1 MEIKKP
7 IFIIGV
13 PRTGTTL
20 LHNILCFHPDLAW
33 FSIENFV
40 DWPTEDE
47 KEEMKKHFLGL
58 KKNQEKIPVTE
69 ESLFVFGPNWK
80 EGITQTKVHP
90 DLKKIPIE
98 GEFFWRKQFGNKYI
112 KDISDDKKQ
121 QIISELEK
129 LMGEQNKSR
138 FLSKAPQN
146 TMRLFA
152 IKKNFPDVKFLNV
165 ARDPRAV
172 VNSMLQRHKVEGNWD
187 PGIEI
192 LDNEKFD
199 KLDLIEKF
207 AWRYR
212 ESTEE
217 IYKFSS
223 TYKNN
228 LFTISYEDLISESK
242 KTIIK
247 VLQYCELD
255 IPNNIDQMIPQIRS
269 NRDSW
274 KKKISKK
281 QQEKIFEL
289 TKSSMKKM
297 NYPYKQSLINWF
309 IRKFR

>member
-1 MEIKKP
+1 
-7 IFIIGV
+7 
-13 PRTGTTL
+13 
-20 LHNILCFHPDLAW
+20 
-33 FSIENFV
+33 
-40 DWPTEDE
+40 
-47 KEEMKKHFLGL
+47 
-58 KKNQEKIPVTE
+58 
-69 ESLFVFGPNWK
+69 
-80 EGITQTKVHP
+80 
-90 DLKKIPIE
+90 
-98 GEFFWRKQFGNKYI
+98 
-112 KDISDDKKQ
+112 
-121 QIISELEK
+121 
-129 LMGEQNKSR
+129 MGEQNKSR

-152 IKKNFPDVKFLNV
+152 IKKNFPDVKFVNV
-165 ARDPRAV
+165 ARDPRDV
-172 VNSMLQRHKVEGNWD
+172 VNSMLQRHKAEGNWD

-297 NYPYKQSLINWF
+297 NYPYKDESGLINWF